1 MALDGQEILYF
12 MSVGVSATPIPDQ
25 SFEELRIRDYLRAYQ
40 TSGGPPQPCS
50 QSPDTPNARATLSLA
65 PLFVPTA
72 IPVPVDSINGSSS
85 NAPATLSTDLP
96 TNHEFRPNKSK
107 INGESFESIS
117 AQSPYTFFSHESF
130 QRADHVP
137 QELRHYAYLAGNKM
151 PPPVLPVTTMN
162 GESRETGTSTVY
174 PFYAPDSRATAYNT
188 STPPTGGTPD
198 YLMTIVASP
207 KFEKHSFEELRIA
220 HLTAGKEVGS
230 SEIPTRGALPAQS
243 APTLFGRP
251 RGDAFSAGSLKLS

>member
-25 SFEELRIRDYLRAYQ
+25 SFEELRVRDYLRAYQ

-85 NAPATLSTDLP
+85 NAPPTLSTDLP

-117 AQSPYTFFSHESF
+117 AQIALHLFLSRGWFPSRSVG
-130 QRADHVP
+130 AS
-137 QELRHYAYLAGNKM
+137 ELRHYAYLAGNKM

-162 GESRETGTSTVY
+162 GETVTSTIY

-188 STPPTGGTPD
+188 STPPAGGTPD